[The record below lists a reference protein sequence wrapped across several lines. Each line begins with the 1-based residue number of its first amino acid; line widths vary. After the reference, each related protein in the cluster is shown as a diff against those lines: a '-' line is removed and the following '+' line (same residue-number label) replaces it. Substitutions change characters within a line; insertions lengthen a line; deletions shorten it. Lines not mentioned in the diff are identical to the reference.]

1 MSKSEQ
7 VIITNMCMIENE
19 EGQILVQDRV
29 SSNWPGITFPG
40 GKVEKY
46 ESFVD
51 SVIREVFEET
61 GLTISQPQICG
72 TKQFQTANDERYV
85 VFMYKTMHF
94 SGSLKSSDEGEVFW
108 INKGE
113 LKDYKLANDFMQMFE
128 VINTDSLSEF
138 YYDKDWNLV
147 LK

>member
-19 EGQILVQDRV
+19 RGQILVQDRI
-29 SSNWPGITFPG
+29 SNEWPGITFPG

-85 VFMYKTMHF
+85 VIMYKTMHF
-94 SGSLKSSDEGEVFW
+94 SGTLKSSAEGEVFW
-108 INKGE
+108 INKAE
-113 LKDYKLANDFMQMFE
+113 LKDYKLANDFLQMFE
-128 VINTDSLSEF
+128 VMNTDSLSEF
-138 YYDKDWNLV
+138 YYDMDWNLV

>member
-19 EGQILVQDRV
+19 RGQILVQDRI
-29 SSNWPGITFPG
+29 SNEWPGITFPG

-72 TKQFQTANDERYV
+72 TKQFQTTNDERYV
-85 VFMYKTMHF
+85 VIMYKTMHF
-94 SGSLKSSDEGEVFW
+94 SGTLKSSAEGEVFW
-108 INKGE
+108 INKAE
-113 LKDYKLANDFMQMFE
+113 LKDYKLANDFLQMFE
-128 VINTDSLSEF
+128 VMNTDSLSEF
-138 YYDKDWNLV
+138 YYDMDWNLV